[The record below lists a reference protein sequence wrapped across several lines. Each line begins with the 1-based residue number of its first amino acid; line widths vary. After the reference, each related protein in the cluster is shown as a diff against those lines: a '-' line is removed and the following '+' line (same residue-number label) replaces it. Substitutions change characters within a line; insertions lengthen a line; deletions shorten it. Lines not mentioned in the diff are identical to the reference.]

1 MPFDPND
8 PDTKAALKEAVEA
21 AVEAAK
27 GPLDAK
33 NKELLSELKEAKKGK
48 AIDPAEVER
57 LEGKIEDLQGKLT
70 AAEKAAKDAEKA
82 REKAVKDLETESG
95 FTSKLLIQD
104 GLKSALL
111 ANGVKDEDFLDTLV
125 AKFSGTASI
134 VADGA
139 DRKVMLGDKPLAD
152 AIKEFAGSDSGK
164 KFVSAP
170 ANGGGGA
177 PGGGGGGSGKTM
189 AKSAFDALPPKE
201 RSAFMASGGSLV
213 DAAA

>member
-33 NKELLSELKEAKKGK
+33 NKELLTELKEARKGK
-48 AIDPAEVER
+48 TIDPAEVDR
-57 LEGKIEDLQGKLT
+57 LEGKVEDLQGKLT
-70 AAEKAAKDAEKA
+70 AAEKAAADAAKA
-82 REKAVKDLETESG
+82 ADKATKALETEANV
-95 FTSKLLIQD
+95 THR
-104 GLKSALL
+104 LL
-111 ANGVKDEDFLDTLV
+111 AENGIVKALTDAGVNDPAYLDAAKAMHMPNVKVTAEGDNRV
-125 AKFSGTASI
+125 A
-134 VADGA
+134 
-139 DRKVMLGDKPLAD
+139 MYGDKPLAD
-152 AIKEFAGSDSGK
+152 AIKEWAAGDVGK

-170 ANGGGGA
+170 SNGGGGA

-189 AKSAFDALPPKE
+189 AKTAFDALSPKD
-201 RSAFMASGGSLV
+201 RSAFMASGGALV